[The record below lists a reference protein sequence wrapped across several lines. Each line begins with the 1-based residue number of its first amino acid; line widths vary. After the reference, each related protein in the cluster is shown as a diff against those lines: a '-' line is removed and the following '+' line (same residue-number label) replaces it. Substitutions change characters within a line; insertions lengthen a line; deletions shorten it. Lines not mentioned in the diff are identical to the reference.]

1 MVAGGHDGEGDKKDS
16 IEVMSSTGTSW
27 LYVGNL
33 PSARGSLMGISV
45 KNQLFMTG

>member
-16 IEVMSSTGTSW
+16 TEVMSSTGTSW